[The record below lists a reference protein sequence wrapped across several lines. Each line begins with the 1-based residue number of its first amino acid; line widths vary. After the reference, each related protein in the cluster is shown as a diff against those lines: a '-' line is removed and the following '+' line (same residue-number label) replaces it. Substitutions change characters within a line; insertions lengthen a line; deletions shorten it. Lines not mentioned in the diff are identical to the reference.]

1 MIQAAEK
8 ESWYKDVGVFWQNK
22 KWVDSVVMRD
32 LARKFFAYN
41 IEVHGEGV
49 WFIMFLDN
57 PIAQLYPE
65 VKQFLGESRSSCAN
79 SPKT

>member
-32 LARKFFAYN
+32 LARKFFAHKN
-41 IEVHGEGV
+41 ELHGEGV
-49 WFIMFLDN
+49 WIIVFCDNLSEHLD
-57 PIAQLYPE
+57 PE
-65 VKQFLGESRSSCAN
+65 VKQIFVRNKVVFC
-79 SPKT
+79 